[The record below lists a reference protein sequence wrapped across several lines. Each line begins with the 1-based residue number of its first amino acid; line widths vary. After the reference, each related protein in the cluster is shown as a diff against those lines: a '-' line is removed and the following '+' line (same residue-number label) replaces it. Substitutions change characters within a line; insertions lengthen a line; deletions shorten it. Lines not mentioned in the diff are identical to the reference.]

1 MISSPSVTSEAH
13 RHVERS
19 SAQLSLYAPGQQQ
32 HLAGFP
38 QRRPQPSWPV
48 PGVPLGH
55 SFRPI
60 SQSEGNK
67 NRVFPDFFIGAHAAV
82 GGFPLLTRD
91 VSRNRT
97 YFPMLTLIAPNLLT
111 RGSLSGAGRIIRRLR
126 KCK

>member
-1 MISSPSVTSEAH
+1 
-13 RHVERS
+13 
-19 SAQLSLYAPGQQQ
+19 
-32 HLAGFP
+32 
-38 QRRPQPSWPV
+38 
-48 PGVPLGH
+48 LGIVFAR
-55 SFRPI
+55 FRKAKEI
-60 SQSEGNK
+60 RTG
-67 NRVFPDFFIGAHAAV
+67 VFPDFFIGAHAAV

>member
-1 MISSPSVTSEAH
+1 MISGPSVTSEAH

-67 NRVFPDFFIGAHAAV
+67 NLGAHAAV